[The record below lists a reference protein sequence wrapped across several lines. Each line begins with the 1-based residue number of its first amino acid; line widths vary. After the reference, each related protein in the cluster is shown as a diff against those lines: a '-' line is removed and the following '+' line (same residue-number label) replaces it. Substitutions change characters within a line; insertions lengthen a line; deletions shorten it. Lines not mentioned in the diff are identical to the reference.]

1 MFKRHS
7 PTIEDEDE
15 DEDEDRKGTKKQ
27 KYLVESDKT
36 FDFVLEEFKKD
47 KDKTFDSVLEEFK
60 KDKDVTKF
68 SRFVY
73 DKIKALNY
81 LREHKVEDKV
91 DDEVDEV
98 DEDDEYDEDDRK
110 VSDEIASLT
119 SELHEILDK
128 IRYYHEKESNL
139 LIHKISHYQ
148 ATQSDQSL
156 HDLLISLQQIC
167 TNIEGNLS
175 GYLGGL
181 YPDDSSK
188 KYETQEIDINGP
200 VSHYYLISPDR
211 KKRMR
216 LFGDVHVNTAGCDLP
231 SFIKLE
237 NLIENT
243 IKSNPGII
251 IDIFFE
257 TTPYNTVY
265 RLKSEYLPCFLTDT
279 QVYFAHK
286 NCFAPYTLQA
296 KNTCKSEYPN
306 ARFHSCDA
314 RNFFSDFSDIDKHIP
329 QIEDLITKQIGKIE
343 DKTIAD
349 KIRSFKTKYK
359 GDIEEEKNKIY
370 TMDAYLLARL
380 FRSYKAPKRRD
391 FGNVDVS
398 NAIIYAGQAHIDY
411 YLKFLVEELGYTL
424 ISSIVNIVK
433 RDKSIEINQCI
444 YLDLPIDDGKPFL
457 PFFDLDPPRFRK
469 TRRHMQNSKQNKK
482 LQNPK
487 SRTKKTVKSRTK
499 KSVKS
504 GTKKSVK
511 SRTKKT
517 VKSGTK
523 KTVKSGTKK
532 TVKSRTKKTVKSRT
546 KKTVKSGTKKTVK
559 SGTKKTIKS
568 GHI

>member
-1 MFKRHS
+1 MSKRPS
-7 PTIEDEDE
+7 PTIK
-15 DEDEDRKGTKKQ
+15 DRKNIQDTKKQ
-27 KYLVESDKT
+27 KYLT

-47 KDKTFDSVLEEFK
+47 KNVKN
-60 KDKDVTKF
+60 VTNI
-68 SRFVY
+68 SQFVRE
-73 DKIKALNY
+73 KIEALNY
-81 LREHKVEDKV
+81 LREDKIEVEDEV
-91 DDEVDEV
+91 DDEEDE
-98 DEDDEYDEDDRK
+98 DEDDEYDEDDRQYYK
-110 VSDEIASLT
+110 EVSDDIASLT

-128 IRYYHEKESNL
+128 IRYYHATESNL

-148 ATQSDQSL
+148 ATPSDQSL
-156 HDLLISLQQIC
+156 HDLLIFLQKIC

-211 KKRMR
+211 KKQVR

-257 TTPYNTVY
+257 TTPYNTVH
-265 RLKSEYLPCFLTDT
+265 RLKSEYLTCFLTDT
-279 QVYFAHK
+279 QVYFSHK

-296 KNTCKSEYPN
+296 ENTCKSEYPN
-306 ARFHSCDA
+306 ARFHACDA

-329 QIEDLITKQIGKIE
+329 QIEELITKQIGKIK

-370 TMDAYLLARL
+370 MMDAYLLARL
-380 FRSYKAPKRRD
+380 FRSYETPKRRD

-398 NAIIYAGQAHIDY
+398 NAIIYAGQTHIEY

-433 RDKSIEINQCI
+433 RDKSIEIIQCL
-444 YLDLPIDDGKPFL
+444 YLDLPIHDGKPFL

-469 TRRHMQNSKQNKK
+469 TRRHMQNFKQNKK

-487 SRTKKTVKSRTK
+487 SRTKKTVKSRI
-499 KSVKS
+499 
-504 GTKKSVK
+504 
-511 SRTKKT
+511 
-517 VKSGTK
+517 K

-532 TVKSRTKKTVKSRT
+532 TVKSRTKKTVKS
-546 KKTVKSGTKKTVK
+546 
-559 SGTKKTIKS
+559 

>member
-1 MFKRHS
+1 MSKRPS
-7 PTIEDEDE
+7 PTIK
-15 DEDEDRKGTKKQ
+15 DRKDIKDTKKQ
-27 KYLVESDKT
+27 KYLT

-60 KDKDVTKF
+60 KDKNVTNI
-68 SRFVY
+68 SQFVRE
-73 DKIKALNY
+73 KIEALNY
-81 LREHKVEDKV
+81 LREDKIEVEDEV
-91 DDEVDEV
+91 DDEDDE
-98 DEDDEYDEDDRK
+98 EDDEYDEDDRKYYKK

-128 IRYYHEKESNL
+128 IRYYHATESNR

-148 ATQSDQSL
+148 ATKSDQSL

-188 KYETQEIDINGP
+188 KYETQEININGP

-211 KKRMR
+211 KKQVR
-216 LFGDVHVNTAGCDLP
+216 LFGDIHVNTAGCDPEELP

-257 TTPYNTVY
+257 MTPYNSVD
-265 RLKSEYLPCFLTDT
+265 RLKSAEYLACFLIDT
-279 QVYFAHK
+279 QVYFANK
-286 NCFAPYTLQA
+286 NCFVPYTLQA
-296 KNTCKSEYPN
+296 ENTCKSEYPN
-306 ARFHSCDA
+306 ARFYACDA
-314 RNFFSDFSDIDKHIP
+314 RNFFSDFSDIDKHRP
-329 QIEDLITKQIGKIE
+329 QIEDLITKQIGKIK

-359 GDIEEEKNKIY
+359 DDIEEKKYKIY

-380 FRSYKAPKRRD
+380 FRSYQTPKRRD

-398 NAIIYAGQAHIDY
+398 NAIIYAGQTHIEY

-424 ISSIVNIVK
+424 ILSIVNIVK
-433 RDKSIEINQCI
+433 RDKSIEIKQCM

-499 KSVKS
+499 KTVKSRTKKSVKS

-523 KTVKSGTKK
+523 KTVKSC
-532 TVKSRTKKTVKSRT
+532 T

-559 SGTKKTIKS
+559 SGTKKTVKS